1 MNEQNI
7 TFFANGANFM
17 YLLCVGIAVLKSGKL
32 TRMRTILGV
41 ISIYFA
47 IWTFKDIFFCFASDG
62 PERFNEFIFLLDG
75 WSAVAYAAYLI
86 ELSSPKWVTVKKT
99 IIVLIPFFA
108 FMVAYFLSPS
118 WLLFHIYTIFLI
130 LFSLVIVTVSMTRSL
145 RYLKYIRNT
154 YSNIDDI
161 DISWLKYIYL
171 WFASMQI
178 MWVIDARW
186 PSYTMDTVYYIFFS
200 VGWYRVIH
208 YSKNLQT
215 IDIDNLSHEEDTEK
229 IEDGSEGNSHR
240 YLFAGRLENLIIG
253 QELYKKVDL
262 TLYDL
267 TRVVNTNRTYI
278 SEYFKN
284 VLNTT
289 FYDYINQLRIEKA
302 AVPLLDENDSLT
314 IEAIANMSGFNSVST
329 FRRAFVK
336 YMDMTPS
343 QYRAEHCGLF
353 VCDTDY
359 QEEA

>member
-108 FMVAYFLSPS
+108 FMVVYFLSPS

-200 VGWYRVIH
+200 GGWVG
-208 YSKNLQT
+208 
-215 IDIDNLSHEEDTEK
+215 
-229 IEDGSEGNSHR
+229 IE
-240 YLFAGRLENLIIG
+240 
-253 QELYKKVDL
+253 
-262 TLYDL
+262 
-267 TRVVNTNRTYI
+267 
-278 SEYFKN
+278 
-284 VLNTT
+284 
-289 FYDYINQLRIEKA
+289 
-302 AVPLLDENDSLT
+302 
-314 IEAIANMSGFNSVST
+314 
-329 FRRAFVK
+329 
-336 YMDMTPS
+336 
-343 QYRAEHCGLF
+343 
-353 VCDTDY
+353 
-359 QEEA
+359 